1 MWRWFMNGSMREWVH
16 SMRLMTAQVDQSHKS
31 GFSLIPPNNDRI
43 DLVELQNFPILLIAW
58 SWSYKGGAMN
68 DL

>member
-1 MWRWFMNGSMREWVH
+1 MYP
-16 SMRLMTAQVDQSHKS
+16 LMTAQVDQSHKS